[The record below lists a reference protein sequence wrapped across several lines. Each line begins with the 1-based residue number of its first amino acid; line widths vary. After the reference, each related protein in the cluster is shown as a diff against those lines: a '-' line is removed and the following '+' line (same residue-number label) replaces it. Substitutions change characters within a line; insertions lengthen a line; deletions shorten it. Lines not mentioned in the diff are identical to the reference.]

1 MFAGFPLRHSE
12 IEEKE
17 EKKKKVC
24 VCMVQGGV
32 SVACLMVRKH
42 QSLWSRGCVSVR
54 VTGRDETRVSEVG
67 RVCVFVWLSL
77 AQTGFR
83 VCVLVDSH
91 FYTDVCI

>member
-1 MFAGFPLRHSE
+1 MKLQ
-12 IEEKE
+12 EKE
-17 EKKKKVC
+17 EKKKS

-67 RVCVFVWLSL
+67 RVCVCLCLALS
-77 AQTGFR
+77 GS
-83 VCVLVDSH
+83 DW
-91 FYTDVCI
+91 I